1 MMNKNVFVK
10 PNGQSRACAGDAEAR
25 KRPSE
30 TRVKLIKIPYLCNMI
45 RDFYDIDL
53 SGRNSF
59 HVRQRAARLV
69 EFETTDDLTAFF
81 RKGAPAKWTVLAG
94 GNNILF
100 TQDFDGVLLT
110 PRAASIDVVAETPD
124 AVAVRAE
131 AGVEW
136 DDLVAWAVERDLW
149 GIENLSL
156 IPGKVGAAPVQNI
169 GAYGAEAKDA
179 IESVEMFCT
188 DTCNT
193 LILSREHCAFG
204 YRESVFKHALRGR
217 VVITAVTFRLSRRPR
232 PDLGYGDLLRET
244 EARGGA
250 TLRNIREAVCAI
262 RRSKLPDTAVL
273 GNAGSFF
280 KNPVVEAAVAERL
293 SFDIAG
299 QVAQL
304 RAERDAIARALA
316 ACPAIERVYPSDANF
331 ILVRT
336 PDPDRLYDALIAAG
350 VIVRNRSRIP
360 GCEGCLRIT
369 VGTPEE
375 NVRML
380 ETVKNFTL

>member
-1 MMNKNVFVK
+1 
-10 PNGQSRACAGDAEAR
+10 
-25 KRPSE
+25 
-30 TRVKLIKIPYLCNMI
+30 MI

-250 TLRNIREAVCAI
+250 TLRNIREAICSI
-262 RRSKLPDTAVL
+262 RRAKLPDPAVL

-280 KNPVVEAAVAERL
+280 KNPVVEAPVAERL
-293 SFDIAG
+293 
-299 QVAQL
+299 L
-304 RAERDAIARALA
+304 AEYPDMPHYAAPEGRVKLA
-316 ACPAIERVYPSDANF
+316 AGWLIDRAGMKGYREGSVGVHERQALVLVNHGGATGGEVIAFARTVQAKVREKFGIEIDTEVN
-331 ILVRT
+331 IL
-336 PDPDRLYDALIAAG
+336 
-350 VIVRNRSRIP
+350 
-360 GCEGCLRIT
+360 
-369 VGTPEE
+369 
-375 NVRML
+375 
-380 ETVKNFTL
+380 

>member
-1 MMNKNVFVK
+1 
-10 PNGQSRACAGDAEAR
+10 
-25 KRPSE
+25 
-30 TRVKLIKIPYLCNMI
+30 MI

-100 TQDFDGVLLT
+100 TQDYDGVLLT
-110 PRAASIDVVAETPD
+110 PRAASIDVAAETPD
-124 AVAVRAE
+124 AVIVRAE

-136 DDLVAWAVERDLW
+136 DDLVTWAVERDLW

-217 VVITAVTFRLSRRPR
+217 VVITAVTFRLSRRPQ
-232 PDLGYGDLLRET
+232 PALGYGDLLRET

-293 SFDIAG
+293 RTNYPALPLYPAAEGRMKLAAG
-299 QVAQL
+299 WLIEQAGMKGHREGRVGVHDRQAL
-304 RAERDAIARALA
+304 VLVNYGGAAGGEVLALA
-316 ACPAIERVYPSDANF
+316 RKVQEA
-331 ILVRT
+331 VR
-336 PDPDRLYDALIAAG
+336 AKFGVEIAAE
-350 VIVRNRSRIP
+350 V
-360 GCEGCLRIT
+360 
-369 VGTPEE
+369 
-375 NVRML
+375 NVL
-380 ETVKNFTL
+380 

>member
-1 MMNKNVFVK
+1 
-10 PNGQSRACAGDAEAR
+10 
-25 KRPSE
+25 
-30 TRVKLIKIPYLCNMI
+30 MI

-293 SFDIAG
+293 RTDYPALPLYPAAEGRMKLAAG
-299 QVAQL
+299 WLIEQGGMKGHREGCVGVHDRQAL
-304 RAERDAIARALA
+304 VLVNYGDATGGEVLALA
-316 ACPAIERVYPSDANF
+316 HKVQEA
-331 ILVRT
+331 VR
-336 PDPDRLYDALIAAG
+336 AKFGVEIAAE
-350 VIVRNRSRIP
+350 V
-360 GCEGCLRIT
+360 
-369 VGTPEE
+369 
-375 NVRML
+375 NVL
-380 ETVKNFTL
+380 